1 VQIIALGLLMGAAQ
15 ATGQNSDRQGLLWEI
30 TASSGKPSYLYGT
43 IHSEDPRVTNLNG
56 TVQEKFDQ
64 ADVFCAEMQLDMATQ
79 LQMTQGMLYLNGQTL
94 DQKISPELFK
104 KTASL
109 VSKYGI
115 PEQLAPMLKPWAA
128 GLLLSVPVPRTGQF
142 LDYMLY
148 QQAQAKGKQLCGLE
162 TPQEVVELFDE
173 TPMKTQIGLLQMAVR
188 EHASMDKMLEEMIGI
203 YLERDLDKLRAY
215 SDREL
220 EKTGSD
226 VSALINDGLVTR
238 RNRNMLESMQA
249 QMKKGSAF
257 IAVGALHLPGKTGL
271 LSMLEQQGYRVRPIY

>member
-1 VQIIALGLLMGAAQ
+1 MKRFFYSVQIIALGLLMGAAQ

-128 GLLLSVPVPRTGQF
+128 GLLLSVPV
-142 LDYMLY
+142 
-148 QQAQAKGKQLCGLE
+148 
-162 TPQEVVELFDE
+162 
-173 TPMKTQIGLLQMAVR
+173 
-188 EHASMDKMLEEMIGI
+188 
-203 YLERDLDKLRAY
+203 
-215 SDREL
+215 
-220 EKTGSD
+220 
-226 VSALINDGLVTR
+226 
-238 RNRNMLESMQA
+238 
-249 QMKKGSAF
+249 
-257 IAVGALHLPGKTGL
+257 
-271 LSMLEQQGYRVRPIY
+271 